1 MALAR
6 FILRNSAA
14 YVKIKKCKNTPDLLR
29 MPTIQHAQT
38 SPFFEIA
45 RVLVRFD
52 HVARVVINANHKR
65 SGLQTHIATTESVCC
80 ACR

>member
-29 MPTIQHAQT
+29 MPDDSACPDFTI
-38 SPFFEIA
+38 
-45 RVLVRFD
+45 L
-52 HVARVVINANHKR
+52 
-65 SGLQTHIATTESVCC
+65 
-80 ACR
+80 